1 MAYLHTLL
9 SFRLPSLS
17 EDYLKQQRVETG
29 EVREELAELAPFLKE
44 GSIVRYESLSAAY
57 GSVWEAIAQVSD
69 PPPPPR
75 YLAKLLETTAK
86 LLTPPITV
94 DPPRVALVLGDCQRV
109 LDKLGRKKVAFY
121 DAALSQLERGEW
133 AKLSR
138 EVGREAERIKE
149 QNEERKDEGK
159 ERPMLEVREERKHDP
174 MSGAKIELLD

>member
-29 EVREELAELAPFLKE
+29 EVRKELAELAPFLKE